1 VLSSLI
7 LNGELDEIGGG
18 REVEDKGR
26 GRGGRGVT
34 STVSTGLLSIITEGT
49 YNPAR
54 SVRRLLIRLFT
65 ALITN
70 NSILS
75 LFSPSVVDVYI
86 PFTAI
91 SLTVDDFPLFTEDTA
106 MER

>member
-1 VLSSLI
+1 
-7 LNGELDEIGGG
+7 LNGELEELGGGGGG
-18 REVEDKGR
+18 RGVEDKGR
-26 GRGGRGVT
+26 GGRVVT
-34 STVSTGLLSIITEGT
+34 STVSTGVFSIITEGT

-54 SVRRLLIRLFT
+54 SVRRLFIRLFT

-86 PFTAI
+86 HFTVI